1 MVRQVSQIL
10 FLNRHQRETQ
20 VCLAAELAPDFK
32 FGGTEVDVASPAVA
46 PCGDLA
52 GIARLDRCLE
62 LDIVQTCIEGDIA
75 GNLIL
80 DENRAALGHD
90 FTLNHTRNYGIAREV
105 PPGEELVLLDG
116 VPCVCNSGLVDLR
129 LIDED
134 TFSVTIPSDYVP
146 YYYELGYCGFSP
158 MNLNF
163 WFGEGIDIEDNGE
176 GTKFTGDFTFA
187 NIGEKVKNARFQS
200 AGRVSA
206 GPYNLVE
213 LDQAALT
220 ATL

>member
-1 MVRQVSQIL
+1 MVEQKQRDWQILSVSPVILVRQVSQIL

-46 PCGDLA
+46 PCGNLA

-90 FTLNHTRNYGIAREV
+90 FTLNHTRNYGIARKM

-129 LIDED
+129 LIDEEHRFPVWQESLYIFFVEFHLVYGFGSRKS
-134 TFSVTIPSDYVP
+134 FSYS
-146 YYYELGYCGFSP
+146 
-158 MNLNF
+158 LNF
-163 WFGEGIDIEDNGE
+163 LKAMQPSCPPKPNESEMPMVMSLFTAVFG
-176 GTKFTGDFTFA
+176 
-187 NIGEKVKNARFQS
+187 V
-200 AGRVSA
+200 
-206 GPYNLVE
+206 
-213 LDQAALT
+213 
-220 ATL
+220 